1 MSDCTCYPVPEE
13 YWTTHYGAVD
23 PATTME
29 PNYDCPV
36 HFPDEALVQL
46 LGELGIAEEDQVQ
59 FLLNVDKAARALTSD
74 PQQELL
80 FRLNARLRGD
90 DPGKP
95 VNWRG
100 LQ

>member
-1 MSDCTCYPVPEE
+1 MTKFKGLVMPTALLDELGVPE
-13 YWTTHYGAVD
+13 
-23 PATTME
+23 
-29 PNYDCPV
+29 
-36 HFPDEALVQL
+36 
-46 LGELGIAEEDQVQ
+46 AERMS
-59 FLLNVDKAARALTSD
+59 FMLNLDKAARALTSD